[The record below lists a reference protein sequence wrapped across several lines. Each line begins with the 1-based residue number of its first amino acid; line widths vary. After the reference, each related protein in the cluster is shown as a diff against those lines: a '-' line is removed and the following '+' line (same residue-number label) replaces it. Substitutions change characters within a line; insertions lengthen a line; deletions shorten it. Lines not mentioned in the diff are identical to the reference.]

1 MPANTY
7 TLIEKIVIGATSAE
21 RITFTSIP
29 QGYTDLKIVASVR
42 SESPNPYDFIYG
54 YVNGVSGIH
63 YPGRRLRGD
72 GSSASS
78 ATSNVGYFD
87 LQYVNGD
94 GATASAFGNLE
105 IYFPN
110 YSGSNQKSFSIDSVT
125 ETNST
130 TAYAHMWSYN
140 YTNGTSAITSIVLAS
155 GSGYFKQYS
164 SFYLYGIAK
173 EGVSPSLSSAPYATG
188 GDSILFD
195 GTYWYHTFRSSG
207 TFTPKKGLTA
217 DCLVVAGGGGGAS
230 GGGGAGGLLA
240 YTSQSLTAQ
249 NYTVTVGAGG
259 GGSANG
265 ANTTAGTSGSNS
277 QFGSLTAS
285 VGGGGA
291 GGALTN
297 NAATGG
303 SGGGGGGHDGAQT
316 TGANGTSGQGN
327 AGGGNGNFRG
337 NPNIPAGGGG
347 GAGGAGGSAT
357 SNTARGVGGAGSTSY
372 SSWATATGTG
382 VSSGYA
388 GGGGGGAYVAGG
400 TGGTATHGGGTGNSG
415 STNGVAGTANT
426 GGGGGGSGQS
436 GAAGAGGSGIV
447 IVRYAA

>member
-130 TAYAHMWSYN
+130 TAYAHIWSYN

-173 EGVSPSLSSAPYATG
+173 EGVSPSPSSAPYATG
-188 GDSILFD
+188 GDSIVFD

-207 TFTPKKGLTA
+207 TFTPKKGLTC
-217 DCLVVAGGGGGAS
+217 DYLVVAGGGGSYRDAS
-230 GGGGAGGLLA
+230 GGGGAGGLRSTVTATGGGGSLESA
-240 YTSQSLTAQ
+240 LSLTAST
-249 NYTVTVGAGG
+249 NYTVTIGAGGTGAANGSNSVFSSITSTGGGYGNDYEGSGASGGSGGGAGWDADPPDNAGGAGTASQGYAGTKGFRVGSPTSSGAGG
-259 GGSANG
+259 GGGG
-265 ANTTAGTSGSNS
+265 AGAAAGSTSTG
-277 QFGSLTAS
+277 T
-285 VGGGGA
+285 GGA
-291 GGALTN
+291 GGAGVTT
-297 NAATGG
+297 AISGVSTTYA
-303 SGGGGGGHDGAQT
+303 GGGGGWGGT
-316 TGANGTSGQGN
+316 T
-327 AGGGNGNFRG
+327 
-337 NPNIPAGGGG
+337 G
-347 GAGGAGGSAT
+347 GAGGAGG
-357 SNTARGVGGAGSTSY
+357 GGAGYGGS
-372 SSWATATGTG
+372 ATTG
-382 VSSGYA
+382 A
-388 GGGGGGAYVAGG
+388 G
-400 TGGTATHGGGTGNSG
+400 
-415 STNGVAGTANT
+415 TNGTANT
-426 GGGGGGSGQS
+426 GGGAGGARGQNQS
-436 GAAGAGGSGIV
+436 GGSGIV

>member
-173 EGVSPSLSSAPYATG
+173 EGVSPSPSSAPYATG
-188 GDSILFD
+188 GDSIVFD
-195 GTYWYHTFRSSG
+195 GTYWIHTFRSSG
-207 TFTPKKGLTA
+207 TFTPKKSLTC
-217 DCLVVAGGGGGAS
+217 DYLVVAGGGGAGGANTNGGT
-230 GGGGAGGLLA
+230 GGGGAGGLRC
-240 YTSQSLTAQ
+240 
-249 NYTVTVGAGG
+249 TVTATGG
-259 GGSANG
+259 GGSLESALSLA
-265 ANTTAGTSGSNS
+265 ANTGYTVTIGAGGAGNTSGSNS
-277 QFGSLTAS
+277 VFSSITS
-285 VGGGGA
+285 TGGGGGSEA
-291 GGALTN
+291 TG
-297 NAATGG
+297 ATGG
-303 SGGGGGGHDGAQT
+303 SGGGSGASYGAS
-316 TGANGTSGQGN
+316 TGTANQGY
-327 AGGGNGNFRG
+327 AGGTAIGSSGG
-337 NPNIPAGGGG
+337 SGGG
-347 GAGGAGGSAT
+347 GAGAVGAAASTSGGGLNGGAGGNGVAT
-357 SNTARGVGGAGSTSY
+357 SISGTST
-372 SSWATATGTG
+372 T
-382 VSSGYA
+382 YA
-388 GGGGGGAYVAGG
+388 GGGGGSSHNSAGATSGAGG
-400 TGGTATHGGGTGNSG
+400 TGGGGTG
-415 STNGVAGTANT
+415 STTVAAATNGTANT
-426 GGGGGGSGQS
+426 GGGGGGARTGAGQTR
-436 GAAGAGGSGIV
+436 GTGGSGIV